1 MQLFYAPG
9 ACSLGI
15 HVLLE
20 EIGAPYEATPVDLRG
35 GAQFQPAFTAINP
48 KSKVP
53 TLKLDDG
60 SVLTEYPAIA
70 YYLAATHPEAH
81 LLPPAGA
88 AMARALETADYCV
101 STVHMQA
108 FSRVFRPDKYAPT
121 EADHAA
127 VKAQGQTMFDAGFA
141 RIDAALAGQDWV
153 AGDYSFADSAVFYVS
168 FWRAGRMK
176 QDLPPNVA
184 AHYARMLARPAVQR
198 AMSQEGLA

>member
-20 EIGAPYEATPVDLRG
+20 EIGAPYEAVPVALRE
-35 GAQFQPAFTAINP
+35 GAQFKPPFTTINP

-53 TLKLDDG
+53 VLTLGNG

-70 YYLAATHPEAH
+70 YYLAATHPTAG
-81 LLPPAGA
+81 LLPPAGEP
-88 AMARALETADYCV
+88 MARALEAADYCV

-108 FSRVFRPDKYAPT
+108 FSRVFRPDKFAPT
-121 EADHAA
+121 ATDHDA
-127 VKAQGQTMFDAGFA
+127 VKAQGQSMFDAGLA
-141 RIDAALAGQDWV
+141 RLDAALAGQDWIV
-153 AGDYSFADSAVFYVS
+153 GDYSFADSAIFYIC

-198 AMSQEGLA
+198 AMAQEGLV